1 MSVSI
6 ISRWFHEEYFA
17 PYFLSHYSWADEI
30 VIILEK
36 SETDKSAEIIA
47 QYPNARIQYC
57 DFGGMINDHLQ
68 SDMMS
73 DLAASMTTDWVI
85 RADGDELI
93 FATGFEDPRA
103 ALARAD
109 GNVIEVLFHW
119 IYRHVD
125 DPDLERTVLSPV
137 LQRRHGGAYTIY
149 PGMGATFTKP
159 SIVRPESHI
168 RWRPG
173 EQSIHSESFPW
184 THRSTTHFEGA
195 HWQMVDV
202 DEAVRRLLSAEAR
215 LSTENRANNW
225 GVRRFTEAQ
234 IRAFCAEHAHDPQVI

>member
-1 MSVSI
+1 MKISV
-6 ISRWFHEEYFA
+6 ISRWFHEEFFA

-36 SETDKSAEIIA
+36 TETDKSAEIIA
-47 QYPNARIQYC
+47 RYPNARIQYC

-93 FATGFEDPRA
+93 FPAGGVDPRE
-103 ALARAD
+103 ALAHAD
-109 GNVIEVLFHW
+109 GNVITTLFRW
-119 IYRHVD
+119 IYRHAD
-125 DPDLERTVLSPV
+125 DADLDPSKPALM
-137 LQRRHGGAYTIY
+137 QRRHGGPYTIY

-159 SIVRPESHI
+159 SIVRPEARI
-168 RWRPG
+168 RWTPG
-173 EQSIHSESFPW
+173 EQRYAPNPLIQISSVWFN
-184 THRSTTHFEGA
+184 GV

-215 LSTENRANNW
+215 LSAENRANNW

-234 IRAFCAEHAHDPQVI
+234 IRAFCSEHAHDPQVI